1 MHLSLTSTLLR
12 DNVRQRY
19 NHHQIQGFR
28 QAIRA
33 PPEGHQ
39 ATALNTTPLSNLPPS
54 TQPQPSRRLS
64 LGDYVSSRDIF
75 CMLCDNQHP
84 TTTREK
90 ASTCVTQLLSLSAY
104 RSTHWQPPECNELR
118 CHMKPTLVESTD
130 ATKKL
135 IVKVGSQLFNR
146 LWVLLFGHIRT
157 YFTRE

>member
-1 MHLSLTSTLLR
+1 MIKVVCILVT
-12 DNVRQRY
+12 V
-19 NHHQIQGFR
+19 
-28 QAIRA
+28 A
-33 PPEGHQ
+33 
-39 ATALNTTPLSNLPPS
+39 LSNMSVLLVLITTIKRPFKS
-54 TQPQPSRRLS
+54 GIHIVKLVS
-64 LGDYVSSRDIF
+64 LNNQEIEYFFMLKCRRDIF

-90 ASTCVTQLLSLSAY
+90 ASTCVTQLL